1 MHTVDVDGNRAA
13 DGLDDDSYRRSWPRA
28 RRPALLLRVGWVAPR
43 HRREKEKTVKT
54 SVKKA
59 VKRSVKK
66 TVKEIVKKIV
76 KTPSVKATS
85 VKKMQLRLGIHR
97 GYFAASFLTVVM
109 LRNVAGIAISF
120 SITPPENGVTVMGCR
135 ANQ

>member
-13 DGLDDDSYRRSWPRA
+13 GGLDDDSYRRSWPRA
-28 RRPALLLRVGWVAPR
+28 RRPALALRAGWRPCR
-43 HRREKEKTVKT
+43 DNKEKTVKT

-59 VKRSVKK
+59 VKRSVKR
-66 TVKEIVKKIV
+66 TVK
-76 KTPSVKATS
+76 TS
-85 VKKMQLRLGIHR
+85 VKKTAKKTQCRHGAHR